1 MKKITN
7 KNQKIQVIART
18 LSIFLVLLAMFA
30 IPAFASGGSV
40 ESSLKS
46 FANLI
51 FTIVRIVGVIMTL
64 WGAVEFA
71 QSVAQHDGAAK
82 FRGAM
87 VFVAGLIIVFAKEI
101 LAAIGVTL

>member
-7 KNQKIQVIART
+7 KNQKVQVIART
-18 LSIFLVLLAMFA
+18 LSIALVMLVLFA
-30 IPAFASGGSV
+30 IPVFASGGGV

-51 FTIVRIVGVIMTL
+51 FTIVRLVGVIL
-64 WGAVEFA
+64 CLIGVVEFA
-71 QSVAQHDGAAK
+71 QAWAQHDGAAK
-82 FRGAM
+82 FRG
-87 VFVAGLIIVFAKEI
+87 VTIFVAGLLVVFAKEI